1 MKTKSEWYI
10 QDAST
15 IHAAAQ
21 LSRCS
26 PFKSIWKSITK
37 HTDTERDKWRDRE
50 GARERWRVE
59 EGESNRQCNV
69 EKFEFCLR
77 ITVLRLRLR
86 LQLQLHSNSKLEFW
100 HMLNDSCNYFSHHLH
115 NINLRYF
122 VRLNLTFACHRRISS
137 INFKTNFYRA
147 LVLLSVQVTVIVRV
161 VLTLLTYVNSG
172 L

>member
-50 GARERWRVE
+50 SQWGRGRETVQRWEVWVLSKNY
-59 EGESNRQCNV
+59 GFAASASV
-69 EKFEFCLR
+69 AIAVAFEFEIR
-77 ITVLRLRLR
+77 I
-86 LQLQLHSNSKLEFW
+86 
-100 HMLNDSCNYFSHHLH
+100 
-115 NINLRYF
+115 
-122 VRLNLTFACHRRISS
+122 LTHAKR
-137 INFKTNFYRA
+137 
-147 LVLLSVQVTVIVRV
+147 
-161 VLTLLTYVNSG
+161 
-172 L
+172 